1 MSKPLYNKSK
11 TYLLPLIAPI
21 IGVEHDFFEYIDNTY
36 MFDLNDEFH
45 ECFLIT
51 HDFSFKNPEFTKY
64 EHKLTSNYLFQKL
77 IDLDSDKVLYVF
89 KFPEEY
95 LHEYYCLKNSKY
107 SEFGED
113 AKEQI
118 LNFWSEIYGK
128 SHDGVNFILSI
139 KKILYKDKNLKE
151 QLEKSLK
158 VKINDDMELGQE
170 VKMNNETFILE

>member
-1 MSKPLYNKSK
+1 M
-11 TYLLPLIAPI
+11 LI
-21 IGVEHDFFEYIDNTY
+21 
-36 MFDLNDEFH
+36 
-45 ECFLIT
+45 
-51 HDFSFKNPEFTKY
+51 FS
-64 EHKLTSNYLFQKL
+64 KLTSNYLFQKL

-158 VKINDDMELGQE
+158 VKLNDNVELGQE
-170 VKMNNETFILE
+170 VKKNNETFVLE